1 MERQLVF
8 ELPNDLRY
16 IEETVDFVVSHC
28 STCDEVARKLK
39 LNFRVSLVEALSNA
53 MIYGNGRDPSK
64 RVHVEVFLGE
74 GSVTARVTD
83 EGVGFDPGE
92 VPDPTTPANLCRESG
107 RGLFLMRELMDEVRY
122 NARGNSVTLILRLP
136 QNGSPQNGSSQNGFP
151 QASTSKKGTPKKG
164 ASKEASA

>member
-28 STCDEVARKLK
+28 STCDEVARKLR

-83 EGVGFDPGE
+83 EGVGFDPGG
-92 VPDPTTPANLCRESG
+92 VPDPTAPANLCRENG

-136 QNGSPQNGSSQNGFP
+136 QNGSPQNGFP
-151 QASTSKKGTPKKG
+151 QKSTPKNGTSKKG

>member
-28 STCDEVARKLK
+28 STCDEVARKLR

-83 EGVGFDPGE
+83 EGAGFDPRD
-92 VPDPTTPANLCRESG
+92 VPDPTVASNLCKDGG

-122 NARGNSVTLILRLP
+122 NARGNSVTLILHLP
-136 QNGSPQNGSSQNGFP
+136 LNGPPRPPTRPPNG
-151 QASTSKKGTPKKG
+151 T
-164 ASKEASA
+164 KEASA